1 MSSSDTSVENQDRV
15 MKAFIA
21 KLIEQHG
28 GAQGLMQELA
38 PNAPEKNTRAY
49 CTADGPPLITAN
61 QVKQTVGANAIK
73 ELAAKIGLTVQDLTV
88 KLTKV
93 LPGAIEHLY
102 SSEEGEGEISEE
114 AQVFA
119 GVVSLL
125 GGERVI
131 RHAVTTEEEA
141 HDVIYAGLPA
151 RAMIELTRKLPHT
164 DVHALHE
171 VIGISE
177 RSFARRK
184 AHLNEPLSLTESS
197 NVWRLAQFMEQAIRV
212 FGEHD
217 AAERWFSQPAL
228 ALNNRRPIDLLK
240 TPPGTQAVKDLLTR
254 MEYGVY
260 T

>member
-1 MSSSDTSVENQDRV
+1 MSPSDTSLENQERV
-15 MKAFIA
+15 MKAFISEW
-21 KLIEQHG
+21 LEEHG
-28 GAQGLMQELA
+28 GAEGLMQELV
-38 PNAPEKNTRAY
+38 PKTREKHLRAL

-61 QVKQTVGANAIK
+61 QVKQTIGANAIK
-73 ELAAKIGLTVQDLTV
+73 DLAGKIGLTVHDLAV
-88 KLTKV
+88 KLAEII
-93 LPGAIEHLY
+93 PGVIEIENTNEPSGVGH
-102 SSEEGEGEISEE
+102 
-114 AQVFA
+114 AFA
-119 GVVSLL
+119 GVVELL
-125 GGERVI
+125 GGHRVI
-131 RHAVTTEEEA
+131 RKAVTNEEQA

-151 RAMIELTRKLPHT
+151 RAMIELTRKLPNT
-164 DVHALHE
+164 DVHVIHE

-184 AHLNEPLSLTESS
+184 THLNEPLSLTESS

-228 ALNNRRPIDLLK
+228 ALNSRRPIDLLK

>member
-1 MSSSDTSVENQDRV
+1 MRT
-15 MKAFIA
+15 FIA
-21 KLIEQHG
+21 KLLEQHG
-28 GAQGLMQELA
+28 GAQGLMEELA
-38 PNAPEKNTRAY
+38 PKTPENIARAF
-49 CTADGPPLITAN
+49 CRADGPPLITAN
-61 QVKQTVGANAIK
+61 QVKQTIGVNAIR
-73 ELAAKIGLTVQDLTV
+73 ELAVKVGLTVQDLAV
-88 KLTKV
+88 KLAEI
-93 LPGAIEHLY
+93 LPGAIENL
-102 SSEEGEGEISEE
+102 SSNETAEE
-114 AQVFA
+114 AHVFA
-119 GVVSLL
+119 GVVALL
-125 GGERVI
+125 GGHRVI
-131 RHAVTTEEEA
+131 RQAVTNEEQA

-151 RAMIELTRKLPHT
+151 RAMIELARKLPHT

-184 AHLNEPLSLTESS
+184 THLNEPLSLTESS

-240 TPPGTQAVKDLLTR
+240 TPPGTQSVKDLLTR